1 MEGLFPELPK
11 DLKALSAPELS
22 DLLAQ
27 HLKAAEL
34 IDAEDVEYLRGLPA
48 DEVIA
53 QYEKGALAIMA
64 LREESQARSAAAE
77 TYQTRKAEIA
87 QSIKAESGD
96 GEGDGDGGDGDGDG
110 EGDGEGAEAQA
121 TTAEVVA
128 ESGDGGDEGDGDG
141 DGGDGEGSE
150 AKEVALVADA
160 EPEKPRMIRAAPPA
174 PAEDRI
180 VVQEREPLAFVA
192 SGLVP
197 SLTPGTKMTTGAEV
211 GDALRRMMDSLGRP
225 SKSKDGRED
234 KYRVATLDFSGNFP
248 DDRVLLASDVGGNAE
263 KIAKIGSPYFG
274 RDSMDVLLAS
284 GGLCAPL
291 EPIYTIPQLA
301 VRDRPVRDAL
311 PSFRAQRG
319 GINVPTPGTIA
330 DVGGAITVIT
340 ESEDALGGTFATKQ
354 CLDFDCPAYTETAV
368 TVIAH
373 CREFGNL
380 VAMSWPEFVAN
391 QNDLTMAG
399 HARIAEQYLLDRIK
413 AQSLKVTGGLATLGS
428 LIHLVNI
435 IEQAEYGIRSRLRMP
450 NEARFQLLAPRV
462 LLDALLVDTVGNQ
475 FDRYR
480 TEGDIRDYLAS
491 IGVDV
496 TWYMDTPSSGTS
508 QIADASQGT
517 GAGLEGF
524 PTAYQMAFFPQGTF
538 LHLDMA
544 ELNLGIV
551 RDSTL
556 NSTNDFQIFGET
568 FENVA
573 LIGPQQAAYWITA
586 TLCPN
591 AEFPGT
597 GTAIACS

>member
-1 MEGLFPELPK
+1 MDGLFPELPK
-11 DLKALSAPELS
+11 ELKSLSDSELS

-53 QYEKGALAIMA
+53 QYEKGALSIMA
-64 LREESQARSAAAE
+64 LREEVQAREAAAE
-77 TYQTRKAEIA
+77 TYTNRKAEIS
-87 QSIKAESGD
+87 QSIQQPKAEEDAGD
-96 GEGDGDGGDGDGDG
+96 GTDGEGEGEGEGEGDGAEGEG
-110 EGDGEGAEAQA
+110 EGDGEAAPEPEAEAEVE
-121 TTAEVVA
+121 TPAEDR
-128 ESGDGGDEGDGDG
+128 EP
-141 DGGDGEGSE
+141 
-150 AKEVALVADA
+150 ALVASDA
-160 EPEKPRMIRAAPPA
+160 EPEKPRMIRAAPPP

-180 VVQEREPLAFVA
+180 VVQEREPLAFIA

-197 SLTPGTKMTTGAEV
+197 SLTPGTKITTGAEM

-225 SKSKDGRED
+225 SKSREGRED
-234 KYRVATLDFSGNFP
+234 KYRVATLDFSRNFP
-248 DDRVLLASDVGGNAE
+248 DDRVLLASDVAGNAE

-274 RDSMDVLLAS
+274 RDSLDVLLAS

-340 ESEDALGGTFATKQ
+340 ESEDALGGTFATKA

-368 TVIAH
+368 TVISH

-413 AQSLKVTGGLATLGS
+413 AQSVQVTGGLATLGA
-428 LIHLVNI
+428 LIHLVNL
-435 IEQAEYGIRSRLRMP
+435 IEEAEFGIRSRLRMP

-462 LLDALLVDTVGNQ
+462 LLDMLLVDTVGNQ

-496 TWYMDTPSSGTS
+496 TWYMDSPSSGTS
-508 QIADASQGT
+508 QIADAAQAIG
-517 GAGLEGF
+517 GIDGF

-573 LIGPQQAAYWITA
+573 RIGPAQAAYWITA
-586 TLCPN
+586 TLCGN
-591 AEFPGT
+591 GEFPDT